1 MICVAS
7 QDSVQS
13 WCCLGQRIRNSGA
26 TLCIAQ
32 TQCSFC
38 LSLPQA
44 EIILTWND
52 FKAEMDSVL
61 SDTLRSSEQERLKAA
76 FWSCAEGP
84 KALQYRTKVGEHQQ
98 SGCVWVFS
106 PHQPERCENNPDR
119 CCLNS
124 QRINRHKTVI
134 GSLLCKIRGWT
145 HSRSLE
151 EAHSFTAASSQC
163 EAAVPLEGCNPA
175 ACFWPVLS
183 FPLDIFKS
191 YFYMLTPVKE
201 WVQVKC
207 CPLLPGCSW
216 PGSDPQASREQ
227 QHRHQQWD
235 KEGGGQSARDS
246 GTSAFNTSTGLCCFK
261 MTVKL
266 WKNFQCLQW
275 RIIIT
280 KKITQS
286 PNLFFFK
293 NFF

>member
-1 MICVAS
+1 MLPGPEDHKQWSHPLHCPNPVFFLLKLAPGWDHS
-7 QDSVQS
+7 HLEWFQS
-13 WCCLGQRIRNSGA
+13 RNGQ
-26 TLCIAQ
+26 C
-32 TQCSFC
+32 
-38 LSLPQA
+38 
-44 EIILTWND
+44 
-52 FKAEMDSVL
+52 
-61 SDTLRSSEQERLKAA
+61 A
-76 FWSCAEGP
+76 FWYSPFLWAGETQGCF
-84 KALQYRTKVGEHQQ
+84 LVLCWRTKGFAVQNKGGGTSAVRMCSGIQ
-98 SGCVWVFS
+98 SPS
-106 PHQPERCENNPDR
+106 TRKMCENNPDR

-124 QRINRHKTVI
+124 QRINRHKIVI

-145 HSRSLE
+145 RSRSLE
-151 EAHSFTAASSQC
+151 EAHSFTAAPSQC

-191 YFYMLTPVKE
+191 YFYTLTPVKE

-246 GTSAFNTSTGLCCFK
+246 GTSAFNSSTGLCCFK

-286 PNLFFFK
+286 SNLFFFK